1 MLPTIVAYLL
11 IGFFLVLQRAMR
23 QGEQAKSI
31 RPEQFDRGSTRLIG
45 RAFILAILV
54 MIAAPVSNAF
64 QIGRVGKG
72 AVGWAG
78 IGVMLGGLGVR
89 AWANR
94 ALGRFYSSPLE
105 VAEIR
110 AIVVPGPY
118 EVL

>member
-11 IGFFLVLQRAMR
+11 IGCVLVLQRAMR
-23 QGEQAKSI
+23 QGEQAKSL

-78 IGVMLGGLGVR
+78 IGVMLGGLALR
-89 AWANR
+89 LWANR
-94 ALGRFYSSPLE
+94 TIGRFYTTAFRVSE
-105 VAEIR
+105 HNR
-110 AIVVPGPY
+110 TCRKWPY
-118 EVL
+118 NI